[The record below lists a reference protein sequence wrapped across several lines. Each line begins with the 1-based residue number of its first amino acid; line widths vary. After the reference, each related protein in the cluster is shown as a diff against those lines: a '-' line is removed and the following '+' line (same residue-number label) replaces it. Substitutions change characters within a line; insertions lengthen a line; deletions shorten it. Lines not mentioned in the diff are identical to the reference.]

1 MPPVALRTAG
11 FLTVHFIA
19 RYVGVVSATARKWFE
34 TTDGNG
40 ARRPIDG
47 VVDMPAGSQR
57 NRYYIPEK
65 VAREVLARMNFPAA
79 IIDGLIEDHR
89 AEQNGTAPKPARVTP
104 GKKRGRPPGKKKPER
119 ERERAA
125 RSRRAAS

>member
-1 MPPVALRTAG
+1 MSMPPVALRTAG

-119 ERERAA
+119 ERAA
-125 RSRRAAS
+125 RSRRVAS

>member
-1 MPPVALRTAG
+1 MSMPPVALRTAG

-65 VAREVLARMNFPAA
+65 VAREVLARMNVPAA

-104 GKKRGRPPGKKKPER
+104 GKKKP

>member
-1 MPPVALRTAG
+1 MSMPPVALRTAG

-57 NRYYIPEK
+57 NRYYSPEK

-89 AEQNGTAPKPARVTP
+89 ATQNGTAPKRAAN

-119 ERERAA
+119 ERAA
-125 RSRRAAS
+125 RSRRVAS